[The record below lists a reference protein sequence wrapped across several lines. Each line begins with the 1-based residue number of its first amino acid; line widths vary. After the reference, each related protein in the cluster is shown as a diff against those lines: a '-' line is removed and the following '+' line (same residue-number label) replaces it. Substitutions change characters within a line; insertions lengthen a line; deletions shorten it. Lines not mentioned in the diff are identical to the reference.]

1 MQFKQ
6 GTKVVTSDGQNSG
19 TVDRV
24 VLDPRTKQV
33 TDVVLRKGFILPED
47 KVVPI
52 QHVVEANDQH
62 VVLKDS
68 AERVRDLPP
77 FEEKYYVPSND
88 EIGIDYTTGY
98 ARPLYGYPPIGP
110 LWPNSAALA
119 GKIETQQNI
128 PPNTVAVKE
137 GAKVTSQ
144 DGKHAGNVERVI
156 LDSPSNRITH
166 IVVSHGLMRTRK
178 LVPASWIQEIS
189 EDGVT
194 LAVGQPVLD
203 ELAAYQD

>member
-24 VLDPRTKQV
+24 VLDPRTKKV
-33 TDVVLRKGFILPED
+33 TDVVLRKGFLLPED

-52 QHVVEANDQH
+52 QHVVKADDQE

-68 AERVRDLPP
+68 AERVKDLPP
-77 FEEKYYVPSND
+77 FQEKYYVPSND

-98 ARPLYGYPPIGP
+98 ARPLYGYPPINT
-110 LWPNSAALA
+110 LWPANLPLP
-119 GKIETQQNI
+119 GKIQTQQNI

-137 GAKVTSQ
+137 GAKVMSE
-144 DGKHAGNVERVI
+144 DGKHVGNVERVI
-156 LDSPSNRITH
+156 LDNSSKCVTH
-166 IVVSHGLMRTRK
+166 IVVSHGIMQQRK
-178 LVPASWIQEIS
+178 LIPESWIKQMDN
-189 EDGVT
+189 DGVT
-194 LAVGQPVLD
+194 LAVGQHVLD
-203 ELAAYQD
+203 ELQPYKE

>member
-1 MQFKQ
+1 MEFKQ

-24 VLDPRTKQV
+24 VLDPRTKKV
-33 TDVVLRKGFILPED
+33 TDVVLHKGFLLPED

-52 QHVVEANDQH
+52 QHVVKADDHE

-68 AERVRDLPP
+68 AERVKDLPP
-77 FEEKYYVPSND
+77 FQEKYYVPSNN

-98 ARPLYGYPPIGP
+98 ARPLYGYPPVNP
-110 LWPNSAALA
+110 LWP

-128 PPNTVAVKE
+128 PPNTVSVKE
-137 GAKVTSQ
+137 GAKVMSE
-144 DGKHAGNVERVI
+144 DGKHVGNVERVI
-156 LDSPSNRITH
+156 LDSPSNCVTH
-166 IVVSHGLMRTRK
+166 IVISHGIMRHRK
-178 LVPASWIQEIS
+178 LIPESWINQMG

-194 LAVGQPVLD
+194 LAVGQHILD
-203 ELAAYQD
+203 ELEPYTG